1 MEDKVARDF
10 LVPNYQRIPVEFV
23 SGKGATLTDING
35 EKYLD
40 ALSGIAVCGLGHAH
54 PELVGVLANQASKL
68 WHTSNLYRIG
78 LQEKLAEAL
87 VKITGLERVFF
98 CNSGAEANEAAIKI
112 ARKTGSDKGILKPMV
127 VTMKGSFHGRTMG
140 TLSAT
145 GNEKVHAGFSPL
157 LPGFKHV
164 DYNSIEKTKKA
175 LELPEVVAILVE
187 PIMGEGGVVLPHHGY
202 LTALRKACNDTGTLL
217 MLDEIQ
223 TGMGRTGNW
232 FAYHREKI
240 LPDVLT
246 IAKGLGNGIP
256 VGACLARGV
265 AGNVLQPG
273 SHGSTFGGNPLVTAV
288 ALKVLEIIERDK
300 LLKRAGELGDS
311 LRQSFEDEIGELEG
325 VKEIRGEGLMIG
337 IELEE
342 PCSDIVNLALQDRLL
357 VNVAAGNVIRL
368 LPPLILRDSEAEIL
382 TSRLSRIIRKFLT
395 KAG

>member
-1 MEDKVARDF
+1 MEDKITQDF
-10 LVPNYQRIPVEFV
+10 LVPNYQRAPVEFV
-23 SGKGATLTDING
+23 SGNGAVLTDING

-54 PELVGVLANQASKL
+54 PELAEVLSDQASKL
-68 WHTSNLYRIG
+68 WHTSNLYRIS
-78 LQEKLAEAL
+78 LQEKLAESL
-87 VKITGLERVFF
+87 VEITGLECVFF

-112 ARKTGSDKGILKPMV
+112 ARKAGSNKGIEKPKI

-157 LPGFKHV
+157 LPGFQYV
-164 DYNSIEKTKKA
+164 DFNSIEKAEKA
-175 LELPEVVAILVE
+175 IEMPEVVAILVE
-187 PIMGEGGVVLPHHGY
+187 PIQGEGGVILPDRGY
-202 LTALRKACNDTGTLL
+202 LTALRKTCDDTGTLL
-217 MLDEIQ
+217 MLDEVQ

-232 FAYHREKI
+232 FAYQKEEI

-246 IAKGLGNGIP
+246 VAKGLGNGIP
-256 VGACLARGV
+256 MGACLAKGL

-273 SHGSTFGGNPLVTAV
+273 SHGSTFGGNPLVAAV
-288 ALKVLEIIERDK
+288 ALKVLEIIERDN
-300 LLKRAGELGDS
+300 LIKRAEELGDS
-311 LRQSFEDEIGELEG
+311 LRQTFQSQIGGLEG

-342 PCSDIVNLALQDRLL
+342 PCPDIVTLALQDKLL

-368 LPPLILRDSEAEIL
+368 LPPLILRNSEADIL
-382 TSRLSRIIRKFLT
+382 TSKLSRIIRKFLA
-395 KAG
+395 K